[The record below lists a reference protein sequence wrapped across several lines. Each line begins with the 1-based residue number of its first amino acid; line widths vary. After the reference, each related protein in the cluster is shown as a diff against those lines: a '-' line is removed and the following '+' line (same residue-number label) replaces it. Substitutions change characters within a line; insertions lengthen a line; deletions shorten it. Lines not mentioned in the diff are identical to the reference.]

1 MRIIPVRGNLM
12 KIKTGLFTLLIL
24 ACSALINLSAAID
37 QTYVERILKEN
48 REFIDFL
55 DICVTNFAP
64 EKKDELFNIYQ
75 KHFNGEVAYLQG
87 EYKRAFDYVYDSQND
102 MVSLYE
108 FILTELYME
117 DSKGLLDGLAPVI
130 IRSKN
135 NLARQYLTLGYRD
148 RAVARTFY
156 VSGEASYPK
165 LYSYKIFKY
174 REGVTY
180 ARRAKRYALLS
191 LYTGQTLEVKRK
203 IYNQLFKTENGEGRP
218 YFSRFVDKSD
228 EDYIKEMNKTWD
240 DYQKE
245 TAADTGEKKTADTT
259 GEVKRDGVVIEPAFE
274 GRVEKQVRFRKEQVV
289 ARYLIN
295 GEFDKAELIIRT
307 YVEDY
312 NYKLIMATLVYLD
325 TADTHKG
332 EDAGADKKKDYK
344 AMMVHHKDNYH
355 ILKQEK
361 SILEELVGQVRVA
374 DDVRSDNE
382 VIETKEEKIKE
393 EPVNDTDK
401 KPVEQ

>member
-1 MRIIPVRGNLM
+1 M
-12 KIKTGLFTLLIL
+12 KIKTGFLTLIIY
-24 ACSALINLSAAID
+24 AFSSYINLSAAID

-48 REFIDFL
+48 RGFIDFL
-55 DICVTNFAP
+55 DVCVTNFAP

-75 KHFNGEVAYLQG
+75 KHFNGEVTYLQG
-87 EYKRAFDYVYDSQND
+87 EYKRAFDYVYDSQKD
-102 MVSLYE
+102 MVALYE
-108 FILTELYME
+108 YVLTELYME
-117 DSKGLLDGLAPVI
+117 DSKNMLDGLAPVI

-156 VSGEASYPK
+156 VSGEASYPR

-180 ARRAKRYALLS
+180 TRRAKRYALLA
-191 LYTGQTLEVKRK
+191 LYTGQELEVKRK

-218 YFSRFVDKSD
+218 FFSRFVDKND
-228 EDYIKEMNKTWD
+228 EDYIKEMNKTWE

-245 TAADTGEKKTADTT
+245 GSADSGEKKAVVT
-259 GEVKRDGVVIEPAFE
+259 GGEAGKDGVIEPAFE

-312 NYKLIMATLVYLD
+312 NYKLIMATLVHLD
-325 TADTHKG
+325 SAGTHSG
-332 EDAGADKKKDYK
+332 EGASSDKKKDYA
-344 AMMVHHKDNYH
+344 AMMIHHKDNYH
-355 ILKQEK
+355 ILRQEK

-374 DDVRSDNE
+374 DDVKKDEE
-382 VIETKEEKIKE
+382 VIETREEKVKD
-393 EPVNDTDK
+393 EPVNDADS
-401 KPVEQ
+401 KPVEK

>member
-1 MRIIPVRGNLM
+1 
-12 KIKTGLFTLLIL
+12 
-24 ACSALINLSAAID
+24 
-37 QTYVERILKEN
+37 
-48 REFIDFL
+48 
-55 DICVTNFAP
+55 
-64 EKKDELFNIYQ
+64 
-75 KHFNGEVAYLQG
+75 
-87 EYKRAFDYVYDSQND
+87 
-102 MVSLYE
+102 
-108 FILTELYME
+108 ME
-117 DSKGLLDGLAPVI
+117 DSKNMLDGLAPVI

-156 VSGEASYPK
+156 VSGEASYPR

-180 ARRAKRYALLS
+180 TRRAKRYALLS

-203 IYNQLFKTENGEGRP
+203 IYNQLFKTENSEGRP
-218 YFSRFVDKSD
+218 FFSRFVDKND
-228 EDYIKEMNKTWD
+228 EDYIKEMNRTWEEYLKD
-240 DYQKE
+240 GAGASGDN
-245 TAADTGEKKTADTT
+245 KTADSS
-259 GEVKRDGVVIEPAFE
+259 GGVKKEGSVIEPAFE

-312 NYKLIMATLVYLD
+312 NYKLIMATLVYLESS
-325 TADTHKG
+325 DTHSG
-332 EDAGADKKKDYK
+332 EQAASDKKKDY
-344 AMMVHHKDNYH
+344 AGMIIHHKDNYH
-355 ILKQEK
+355 ILRQEK

-374 DDVRSDNE
+374 DDVKKDNE
-382 VIETKEEKIKE
+382 VIETRDEKIKE
-393 EPVNDTDK
+393 EPASGTDT

>member
-1 MRIIPVRGNLM
+1 MRIIPVRGNFM
-12 KIKTGLFTLLIL
+12 KIKTGLFTLFIFV
-24 ACSALINLSAAID
+24 CSALMNLSAAID

-64 EKKDELFNIYQ
+64 DKKDDLFNIYQ

-102 MVSLYE
+102 MVVLYE
-108 FILTELYME
+108 YVLTELYME
-117 DSKGLLDGLAPVI
+117 DSKNLLDGLAPVI

-180 ARRAKRYALLS
+180 ARRAKRYSLLA
-191 LYTGQTLEVKRK
+191 LYTGQNLEVKRK
-203 IYNQLFKTENGEGRP
+203 IYNQLFKTENSEGRP
-218 YFSRFVDKSD
+218 FFSRFVDKND
-228 EDYIKEMNKTWD
+228 EDYIKEMNRTWEE
-240 DYQKE
+240 YQKE
-245 TAADTGEKKTADTT
+245 AGSGTDEKKAADGA
-259 GEVKRDGVVIEPAFE
+259 GEVKKEGNVVEPAFE

-295 GEFDKAELIIRT
+295 GEFDKAELIIRS
-307 YVEDY
+307 YVNDY

-325 TADTHKG
+325 SADTHTG
-332 EDAGADKKKDYK
+332 EGAAADKKKDY
-344 AMMVHHKDNYH
+344 AGMMVHHKDNYH
-355 ILKQEK
+355 VLRQEK

-374 DDVRSDNE
+374 DDVKKDDE
-382 VIETKEEKIKE
+382 VIETKEKKIE
-393 EPVNDTDK
+393 EETVNDADK